1 MATLKLVA
9 AICVSPQVTDS
20 NMASWMNVNCS
31 YGNSIIVSLTIAMQ
45 IDSSTHVSLY
55 HLHSLL
61 SDLGDGSWDVHHL
74 LFLYLLK
81 EVVNDNKCTGPT
93 HASTAAKEKQ
103 E

>member
-1 MATLKLVA
+1 M
-9 AICVSPQVTDS
+9 QTD
-20 NMASWMNVNCS
+20 N
-31 YGNSIIVSLTIAMQ
+31 
-45 IDSSTHVSLY
+45 STHVSLY

-81 EVVNDNKCTGPT
+81 NIVYHDKCTCPT
-93 HASTAAKEKQ
+93 HTSTAAKEKQ